1 MKKLWLVFISARIGL
16 FALFLTVFLL
26 LGFEGIYSAVIA
38 GVLALAVSLVF
49 LQKQRDAL
57 SVEIYNRFRRD
68 DLAGVPDRD
77 ADIENDLLD
86 NKPAAKNKS
95 EEDNK

>member
-1 MKKLWLVFISARIGL
+1 VKKLWLIYISARIGL
-16 FALFLTVFLL
+16 FALFLTIFLL

-57 SVEIYNRFRRD
+57 SIEIYKRNNRDKFS
-68 DLAGVPDRD
+68 GVPDKD
-77 ADIENDLLD
+77 ADVENSILD
-86 NKPAAKNKS
+86 SK
-95 EEDNK
+95 EDNK

>member
-1 MKKLWLVFISARIGL
+1 VKKLWLVFISARIGL

-49 LQKQRDAL
+49 LNKQRDAL
-57 SVEIYNRFRRD
+57 STEIYRRTRKD
-68 DLAGVPDRD
+68 KNSGVPDTD
-77 ADIENDLLD
+77 ADVENAILD
-86 NKPAAKNKS
+86 SKKDDK
-95 EEDNK
+95 

>member
-38 GVLALAVSLVF
+38 GALALAVSLVF
-49 LQKQRDAL
+49 LTKQRDAL
-57 SVEIYNRFRRD
+57 STEIYRRTRKD
-68 DLAGVPDRD
+68 KNSGVPDSD
-77 ADIENDLLD
+77 ADVENAIMDS
-86 NKPAAKNKS
+86 K
-95 EEDNK
+95 EDDK

>member
-1 MKKLWLVFISARIGL
+1 VKKLWLVFVSARIGL

-49 LQKQRDAL
+49 LTKQRDAL
-57 SVEIYNRFRRD
+57 SSEIYQRTRRD
-68 DLAGVPDRD
+68 KNSGVPDID
-77 ADIENDLLD
+77 ADVENAILD
-86 NKPAAKNKS
+86 SK
-95 EEDNK
+95 EDNK

>member
-26 LGFEGIYSAVIA
+26 LGFEGIYSALIA

-49 LQKQRDAL
+49 LTKQRDAL
-57 SVEIYNRFRRD
+57 STEIYSRTRRD
-68 DLAGVPDRD
+68 KNAGVPDSD
-77 ADIENDLLD
+77 ADVENAILD
-86 NKPAAKNKS
+86 SK
-95 EEDNK
+95 EDNK

>member
-26 LGFEGIYSAVIA
+26 LGFEGIYSALIA

-49 LQKQRDAL
+49 LTKQRDAL
-57 SVEIYNRFRRD
+57 STEIYRRNRKD
-68 DLAGVPDRD
+68 KNDGVPDTD
-77 ADIENDLLD
+77 ADVENAILD
-86 NKPAAKNKS
+86 SK
-95 EEDNK
+95 EDDK

>member
-49 LQKQRDAL
+49 LNKQRDAL
-57 SVEIYNRFRRD
+57 STEIYKRTRRD
-68 DLAGVPDRD
+68 KNDGVPDID
-77 ADIENDLLD
+77 ADVENAILD
-86 NKPAAKNKS
+86 SK
-95 EEDNK
+95 EDNK

>member
-26 LGFEGIYSAVIA
+26 LGFDGIYSAVIA

-57 SVEIYNRFRRD
+57 STEIYRRNNRD
-68 DLAGVPDRD
+68 KNSGVPDAD
-77 ADIENDLLD
+77 ADVENAILD
-86 NKPAAKNKS
+86 SK
-95 EEDNK
+95 EDNK

>member
-16 FALFLTVFLL
+16 FALFLTVLLL
-26 LGFEGIYSAVIA
+26 LGFDGIYSAVIA

-57 SVEIYNRFRRD
+57 SIEIYKRNQRD
-68 DLAGVPDRD
+68 KNSGVPDSD
-77 ADIENDLLD
+77 ADVENAILD
-86 NKPAAKNKS
+86 SK
-95 EEDNK
+95 EDNK

>member
-1 MKKLWLVFISARIGL
+1 VKKLWLVFISARIGL

-26 LGFEGIYSAVIA
+26 LGFDGIYSAVIA

-57 SVEIYNRFRRD
+57 STEIYKRNNRD
-68 DLAGVPDRD
+68 KNSGVPDSD
-77 ADIENDLLD
+77 ADVENAILDSKVD
-86 NKPAAKNKS
+86 NK
-95 EEDNK
+95 

>member
-26 LGFEGIYSAVIA
+26 LCYDGIYSAVVA

-57 SVEIYNRFRRD
+57 SIEIYKRNHRD
-68 DLAGVPDRD
+68 KNSGVPDTD
-77 ADIENDLLD
+77 ADVENAILVS
-86 NKPAAKNKS
+86 K
-95 EEDNK
+95 EDNK

>member
-1 MKKLWLVFISARIGL
+1 VKKLWLIFISARIGL

-57 SVEIYNRFRRD
+57 SVEIYKRFRSEPQ
-68 DLAGVPDRD
+68 AGVPDPD
-77 ADIENDLLD
+77 ADIENAILD
-86 NKPAAKNKS
+86 SK
-95 EEDNK
+95 EDDK

>member
-26 LGFEGIYSAVIA
+26 VGFDGIYSAVIS

-49 LQKQRDAL
+49 LAKQRDAL
-57 SVEIYNRFRRD
+57 SAEIYKRNLRD
-68 DLAGVPDRD
+68 KNLGVPDTD
-77 ADIENDLLD
+77 ADVENAILD
-86 NKPAAKNKS
+86 SKEHNK
-95 EEDNK
+95 

>member
-49 LQKQRDAL
+49 LNKQRDAL
-57 SVEIYNRFRRD
+57 STEIYRRTRRD
-68 DLAGVPDRD
+68 KNDGVPDID
-77 ADIENDLLD
+77 ADVENAILD
-86 NKPAAKNKS
+86 SKEHNK
-95 EEDNK
+95 

>member
-16 FALFLTVFLL
+16 FALFLTVLLL
-26 LGFEGIYSAVIA
+26 LGFDGIYSAVIA

-57 SVEIYNRFRRD
+57 SIEIYKRNYRD
-68 DLAGVPDRD
+68 KNSGVPDSD
-77 ADIENDLLD
+77 ADVENAILD
-86 NKPAAKNKS
+86 SK
-95 EEDNK
+95 EDNK

>member
-26 LGFEGIYSAVIA
+26 LGFEGIYSALIA

-49 LQKQRDAL
+49 LTKQRDAL
-57 SVEIYNRFRRD
+57 STEIYRRTRKD
-68 DLAGVPDRD
+68 KNSGVPDTD
-77 ADIENDLLD
+77 ADVENAILD
-86 NKPAAKNKS
+86 SKKDDK
-95 EEDNK
+95 

>member
-1 MKKLWLVFISARIGL
+1 VKKLWLVFISARIGL

-49 LQKQRDAL
+49 LTKQRDAL
-57 SVEIYNRFRRD
+57 STEIYRRTRKD
-68 DLAGVPDRD
+68 KNSGVPDTD
-77 ADIENDLLD
+77 ADVENALLD
-86 NKPAAKNKS
+86 SKKDDK
-95 EEDNK
+95 

>member
-1 MKKLWLVFISARIGL
+1 VKKLWLVFISARIGL

-49 LQKQRDAL
+49 LNKQRDAL
-57 SVEIYNRFRRD
+57 STEIYKRTRRD
-68 DLAGVPDRD
+68 KNGGVPDTD
-77 ADIENDLLD
+77 ADVENAILD
-86 NKPAAKNKS
+86 SKKDDK
-95 EEDNK
+95 

>member
-57 SVEIYNRFRRD
+57 SAEIYKRTNRD
-68 DLAGVPDRD
+68 KNLGVPDTD
-77 ADIENDLLD
+77 ADIENAILD
-86 NKPAAKNKS
+86 
-95 EEDNK
+95 

>member
-1 MKKLWLVFISARIGL
+1 VKKLWLVFISARIGL

-57 SVEIYNRFRRD
+57 SAEIYKRNQRD
-68 DLAGVPDRD
+68 KNSGVPDTD
-77 ADIENDLLD
+77 ADVENAILD
-86 NKPAAKNKS
+86 SK
-95 EEDNK
+95 EDNK